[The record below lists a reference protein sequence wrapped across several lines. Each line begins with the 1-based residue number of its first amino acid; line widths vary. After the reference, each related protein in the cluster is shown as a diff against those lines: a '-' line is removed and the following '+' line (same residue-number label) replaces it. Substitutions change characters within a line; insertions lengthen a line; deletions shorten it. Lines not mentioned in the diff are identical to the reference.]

1 MRSISCLRTR
11 LFGRRA
17 CSSSWRALLPA
28 ACIGL
33 LAAVPAHGQT
43 ASSPPALDKDLL
55 SLAAEYV
62 ELAEASEPLSMLWGR
77 IGGSEAERASARLL
91 AEQLRPWV
99 TEVGL
104 ESFEFKAH
112 RPTTWRVEIED
123 GAVLASAMP
132 APFDARFPAN
142 TGPLPVKVIENI
154 SDWQDA
160 KGAWAY
166 VRAEMELT
174 PARTSVRSQLL
185 YQRAVRAGAGG
196 FIFSLPTPPG
206 RWRAVVPVDKPF
218 AMPESNFPD
227 GIRPI
232 PAFCID
238 AEDGARLEQALEAGS
253 ALAASIEYE
262 PDAARDGLN
271 TVATLRGPPLGR
283 RVVFAAHLDSFFSG
297 ANDDASGLAVMVGL
311 AKRLSELGVD
321 GRRADFLFLGL
332 SGHHDAGAGMRAF
345 VEADPYR
352 IAGDDMILL
361 EHLDARHGNDAAA
374 GWPANLNNLRS
385 VYLGPKP
392 RPRLELMLPR
402 LVRESGLMTADPT
415 VVHNC
420 IADLFVV
427 CDQVKP
433 FCIIQAPPFY
443 HTDHDTID
451 KLSEEGLQ
459 AAVEFHLRLLELLGA
474 IVPAGQDR

>member
-1 MRSISCLRTR
+1 MRSISYLRAR
-11 LFGRRA
+11 LFGRTDRLDRRRSIPLSLLIGLA
-17 CSSSWRALLPA
+17 VSGGTPGQVPSHQTLELLPIA
-28 ACIGL
+28 AGHVEI
-33 LAAVPAHGQT
+33 
-43 ASSPPALDKDLL
+43 
-55 SLAAEYV
+55 AE
-62 ELAEASEPLSMLWGR
+62 ESEPSSMLWGR
-77 IGGSEAERASARLL
+77 IGGSEAERSSARLL

-99 TEVGL
+99 SEVGL

-112 RPTTWRVEIED
+112 RPKAWRVAIEG

-132 APFDARFPAN
+132 APFDALFPAN
-142 TGPLPVKVIENI
+142 TGPVPVKVIEKL
-154 SDWQDA
+154 SDWEDA
-160 KGAWAY
+160 KGGWAY

-185 YQRAVRAGAGG
+185 YQRAVQAGAAG

-206 RWRAVVPVDKPF
+206 RWQAVVPVDKPF
-218 AMPESNFPD
+218 AKPDTFFPD
-227 GIRPI
+227 GVRPI

-238 AEDGARLEQALEAGS
+238 AEDGARLEQAIATGS
-253 ALAASIEYE
+253 TLAASIEYE
-262 PDAARDGLN
+262 PDALREGLN

-283 RVVFAAHLDSFFSG
+283 RVVLAAHLDSFFSG

-321 GRRADFLFLGL
+321 GRKADFLFLGL

-345 VEADPYR
+345 VEDDPYR

-361 EHLDARHGNDAAA
+361 EHLDARHGKDAAA

-385 VYLGPKP
+385 VYLGPKA
-392 RPRLELMLPR
+392 RPKLELMLPR
-402 LVRESGLMTADPT
+402 LVRETGLMTVDPT
-415 VVHNC
+415 VVRSC

-433 FCIIQAPPFY
+433 FCLIQAPPFY
-443 HTDHDTID
+443 HTNHDTID

-459 AAVEFHLRLLELLGA
+459 SAVEFHMRLLELLGA
-474 IVPAGQDR
+474 IVPAGRDR